1 MSPRLAC
8 RSVARTHVGRVRRLN
23 EDRFLA
29 RPDAGL
35 WAVADGMGGHQAG
48 EVASSL
54 IVEALADL
62 EPHDTGYGYLGAVR
76 DRLRAANTTLVTR
89 AAALPPG
96 GVIGSTVVALLAFED
111 HYACVW
117 AGDSR
122 AYLLRDRTLV
132 QLTHDHSMVQEL
144 VDAGALQAGVAMSDS
159 RANLITRAVG
169 ARPDLTLDSRNGAMV
184 EGDLFLLCSDGL
196 TGLVSDEEIGD
207 ILRSAPMEAAADEL
221 IGLSLARGAKD
232 NVTLVLIRAE
242 AIVA

>member
-1 MSPRLAC
+1 
-8 RSVARTHVGRVRRLN
+8 
-23 EDRFLA
+23 
-29 RPDAGL
+29 
-35 WAVADGMGGHQAG
+35 
-48 EVASSL
+48 
-54 IVEALADL
+54 
-62 EPHDTGYGYLGAVR
+62 
-76 DRLRAANTTLVTR
+76 
-89 AAALPPG
+89 
-96 GVIGSTVVALLAFED
+96 VVALLAFED